1 MQSSYDILYT
11 CTCTI
16 VTYLAVNVIV
26 SLRVHYS
33 LLRKAMVTIN
43 ACSDVL
49 SFRRMKY
56 LENDVATL
64 IRNLILRKMY
74 LLYNYNLALQQ
85 DARKRP
91 PVCIGP

>member
-1 MQSSYDILYT
+1 MNHVLPLQSSYDILYM

-33 LLRKAMVTIN
+33 LLRKAMVMIN

-49 SFRRMKY
+49 SFWRMKY
-56 LENDVATL
+56 LENDVAT
-64 IRNLILRKMY
+64 IDVER
-74 LLYNYNLALQQ
+74 YNKKFDCSENASS
-85 DARKRP
+85 
-91 PVCIGP
+91 V